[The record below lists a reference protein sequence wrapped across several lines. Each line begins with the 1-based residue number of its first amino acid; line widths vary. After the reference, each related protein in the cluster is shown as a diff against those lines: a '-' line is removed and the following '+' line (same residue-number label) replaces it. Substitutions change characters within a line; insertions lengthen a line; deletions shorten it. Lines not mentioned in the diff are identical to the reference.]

1 MAWYD
6 SPAFIVALGLA
17 VFALTYV
24 VYSRWVDKNIWKSDP
39 ARPTPAH
46 MYTDGVEYFPVGR
59 YVLYGFQFNSIAAL
73 GPILG
78 PGIALVFG
86 WVPALLWI
94 LFANLFIG
102 WAQDYSAMFLSVRN
116 EGKSFGPLA
125 HEMLGPR
132 PRKLLLSFLLF
143 YFILINAAFIFVVA
157 VVLDAYPGVFWTL
170 VGLVMASL
178 IVGHLIFKVRM
189 NIVGVTFLAI
199 GMLVVSIVV
208 GSFVPWPETGALGV
222 APYTLWL
229 IPLVI
234 ILVMGGLL
242 SLPRLIT
249 PMNYIVYYPAITAI
263 LLLIVASLLSPLL
276 GITFQWP
283 AVSDATRT
291 FAWVPNFGP
300 IWPILFVTIACGAVS
315 GWHSLISSGIT
326 SRQLDVETDARP
338 VGAGAMLTEGV
349 VALTALAAFAVVS
362 PALGRGSPA
371 LFVTGAATL
380 TGALFPAGVGAFLT
394 TFFGIYMVFMAVTIL
409 TILGRYWRVVSAEIF
424 TGTPFA
430 VLGNKYVASVLGWV
444 FPIAFVLTGSWINIW
459 LYFGGTNQLLAG
471 FALTLVGV
479 YLITRKTFHWYTLV
493 PGLFM
498 MVTTLAAIAVQ
509 AYIFFDLVI
518 RGATLSAQ
526 APLVDLGGV
535 GAAIAVNTFSL
546 VVGVIMF
553 ILGTVLFISLLQSA
567 NRARRAAA
575 VAAAN
580 GGSPADPSRK
590 N

>member
-1 MAWYD
+1 MVFE
-6 SPAFIVALGLA
+6 SPAFTVGLGLA

-132 PRKLLLSFLLF
+132 PRSLLLSFLLF

-157 VVLDAYPGVFWTL
+157 AVLDAFPGVFWSL
-170 VGLVMASL
+170 FGLVLSSL
-178 IVGHLIFKVRM
+178 VVGYLIFTARF
-189 NIVGVTFLAI
+189 NIVLTTILAI
-199 GMLVVSIVV
+199 VLLVASIAV
-208 GSFVPWPETGALGV
+208 GSLVQWPATGALGT

-229 IPLVI
+229 IPLVV
-234 ILVMGGLL
+234 ILILGGLL
-242 SLPRLIT
+242 PLPRLIT
-249 PMNYIVYYPAITAI
+249 PMNYIVYYPAIVAII
-263 LLLIVASLLSPLL
+263 LLVLGALLAPFT
-276 GITFQWP
+276 GITFQQP
-283 AVSDATRT
+283 AVTEATAT
-291 FAWVPNFGP
+291 FGWVANTGP
-300 IWPILFVTIACGAVS
+300 IWPILFVAIACGAVS
-315 GWHSLISSGIT
+315 GWHSLVSSGIT

-338 VGAGAMLTEGV
+338 VGAGAMLTEGL
-349 VALTALAAFAVVS
+349 VALTALAAFAVIAPALNPAAS
-362 PALGRGSPA
+362 PAF
-371 LFVTGAATL
+371 FVTGAVAL
-380 TGALFPAGVGAFLT
+380 TEGLFPAGVATFLR

-424 TGTPFA
+424 GGTRAAF
-430 VLGNKYVASVLGWV
+430 LGNKYVASVLGWV

-471 FALTLVGV
+471 FALTLVGI
-479 YLITRKTFHWYTLV
+479 YLITRKAYHWYTLI

-498 MVTTLAAIAVQ
+498 MVTTLAAIAIQ
-509 AYIFFDLVI
+509 AYIFGDLVF
-518 RGATLSAQ
+518 RGVSLPQ
-526 APLVDLGGV
+526 QGPLVDLAGI
-535 GAAIAVNTFSL
+535 GAAVAVNTFS
-546 VVGVIMF
+546 VIVGVVMF
-553 ILGTVLFISLLQSA
+553 ILGAVLFVSLLQSA
-567 NRARRAAA
+567 NRARRAAT
-575 VAAAN
+575 VAAN
-580 GGSPADPSRK
+580 GGSPSRPSRK
-590 N
+590 S